1 MSQQEIDALF
11 GGPSSSGTTQTEV
24 GAPNIESLFAEGSRS
39 PPTTAESVQEKIVRP
54 LTPRRMGDI
63 LEQKMLP
70 AIEKTQQEAESE
82 RLSKLAGAQMELGN
96 LDPLTQKALALTGS
110 AAETATAGVFPYIPA
125 ALAKGAGKLG
135 VSGYERYADMPLVEA
150 KKEAERKMS
159 AASTIEPGY
168 SAAGTAGGFLL
179 GAKALPAVAPA
190 RGPAISGG
198 LTGGTYGAISGG
210 AAEGDIGDAVKGAV
224 VGTLGGAVAAPI
236 LERTASGL
244 MRLFTGGKP
253 VVTSSGALTDEAI
266 TAARAAGLSDQEIA
280 TLTPQLRQTFER
292 RGVKPAAAAEAP
304 FEEFGIQPTRG
315 MVTGEAAQL
324 EREARFGNYA
334 PQAEQAAEAAQ
345 TVAGGAQPSVRDA
358 VTAAVEAGNR
368 QAETLR
374 RAYTQAYAVAENTPG
389 TFTRE
394 SISNLGE
401 RIMQGLAGDPRN
413 LSIIGNDAARAA
425 ANKLDTVLGA
435 AIPAGPGVSVIHRTF
450 QGVEAGRKLLN
461 ESLSAAT
468 NNGDRRAIR
477 RLIDEFDQR
486 IEQNINNGAF
496 SGNPNVVD
504 DWRAARRL
512 YSEYQG
518 RFGVRKTGEDAGQ
531 LMRGI
536 LDGNKNADDVGNAM
550 FNFAASGDA
559 DLKRQAI
566 KTMLQLRRALGP
578 NSPEL
583 EDIKR
588 SYIQQVMTPRVP
600 AGANEAATGA
610 ADFSRVATN
619 IDQMLTGKGAEF
631 SRRFLTDPER
641 NAMSRYADVMRRAGQ
656 LPPAEVASRL
666 GVVGNSV
673 LAVAPAVVSAAATQ
687 LTQIDPTL
695 AAVFGALGSIP
706 GGVRVIKGTPTVQT
720 YLANRP
726 PENVARP
733 YRFPEARTAIP
744 LGVAAE
750 PSLEED
756 VKNLRSAPRFAGG
769 RIGRASG
776 GKVAHN
782 IQPLVSRLMGLA
794 EQAKKSTDSSTKPLL
809 DAPDASIVK
818 ALRVANQA
826 I

>member
-11 GGPSSSGTTQTEV
+11 GGPSPSAAVQAEPG
-24 GAPNIESLFAEGSRS
+24 GASIESLFAEGSRP

-54 LTPRRMGDI
+54 LTPRRMGDV

-70 AIEKTQQEAESE
+70 SIEKTQQQAEAE
-82 RLSKLAGAQMELGN
+82 RLSKLAGAQMELGH
-96 LDPLTQKALALTGS
+96 LDPLTHKALALTGS
-110 AAETATAGVFPYIPA
+110 AADTATAGVFPYIPA
-125 ALAKGAGKLG
+125 AFAKGAGKLG
-135 VSGYERYADMPLVEA
+135 VPGYERYADMPLVEA
-150 KKEAERKMS
+150 KKEAERKMG

-168 SAAGTAGGFLL
+168 SAAGTAGGLLL
-179 GAKALPAVAPA
+179 GATALPAIAPA
-190 RGPAISGG
+190 RGPMVSGA
-198 LTGGTYGAISGG
+198 LTGGTYGAVSGG

-253 VVTSSGALTDEAI
+253 VVTSSGALTDEAVA
-266 TAARAAGLSDQEIA
+266 AARAAGLTDQEIA
-280 TLTPQLRQTFER
+280 TLTPQLRQTFEQ
-292 RGVKPAAAAEAP
+292 RGVTPAAAAEAP
-304 FEEFGIQPTRG
+304 FSEFNITPTRG
-315 MVTGEAAQL
+315 MVTGEAAQMD
-324 EREARFGNYA
+324 REARFGNYA
-334 PQAEQAAEAAQ
+334 PQAEQAAAAAQ
-345 TVAGGAQPSVRDA
+345 NIAGGAQPSVRDA

-368 QAETLR
+368 QAEALR

-394 SISNLGE
+394 SISNLGDK
-401 RIMQGLAGDPRN
+401 IMQGLAADPRN

-425 ANKLDTVLGA
+425 ATKLDTVLGA
-435 AIPAGPGVSVIHRTF
+435 AIPAAPGVSVVHRTF

-461 ESLSAAT
+461 EALGAAT
-468 NNGDRRAIR
+468 NNADRRAVR

-531 LMRGI
+531 LMRSV
-536 LDGNKNADDVGNAM
+536 LDGTKSADDVGNAM
-550 FNFAASGDA
+550 FNFASSGDA
-559 DLKRQAI
+559 NLKQQAI

-588 SYIQQVMTPRVP
+588 SYMQQVMTPRVP
-600 AGANEAATGA
+600 AGANEAATAA

-631 SRRFLTDPER
+631 SRRFLTNGER
-641 NAMSRYADVMRRAGQ
+641 NAMARYADVMRRAGQ
-656 LPPAEVASRL
+656 LPPAEAANRL
-666 GVVGNSV
+666 GAWGNAA
-673 LAVAPAVVSAAATQ
+673 LTVAPAVVGAAATQ

-706 GGVRVIKGTPTVQT
+706 GGVRVIKGTPAVQT

-733 YRFPEARTAIP
+733 YRFPASRTAVP
-744 LGVAAE
+744 LGVTAE
-750 PSLEED
+750 PGLEED
-756 VKNLRSAPRFAGG
+756 VRNLRE
-769 RIGRASG
+769 GRATG
-776 GKVAHN
+776 GAVN
-782 IQPLVSRLMGLA
+782 LMALSKA
-794 EQAKKSTDSSTKPLL
+794 AKKHVTQSTEDLL
-809 DAPDASIVK
+809 NESDDTVTR
-818 ALRVANQA
+818 ALEIANQH